1 MSILSNFATVNPDN
15 LTPDN
20 CKLSNLVNGVWQGT
34 QDYEDLIDPMTG
46 KVMGLVPLTMR
57 DESKPFVDSLKAVP
71 KYGLHNPL
79 YNVD

>member
-1 MSILSNFATVNPDN
+1 
-15 LTPDN
+15 
-20 CKLSNLVNGVWQGT
+20 
-34 QDYEDLIDPMTG
+34 MTG

-71 KYGLHNPL
+71 KYGLHNPF